1 MNQVVCRISRRRA
14 LNSSPEFGVE
24 VQSNRMTGE
33 GKEKTVSAA
42 DFEQC
47 EGD

>member
-1 MNQVVCRISRRRA
+1 MPDQQAPR
-14 LNSSPEFGVE
+14 LEQLTEFGVE